1 MNTRV
6 TARHFEMS
14 EATRTYVEDAL
25 VALEKYFD
33 RILDSHLIL
42 AKEKDH
48 WKAECVVS
56 VSGKTLTA
64 EAEADLLFPT
74 VDEAVG
80 KLGRQLKK
88 YKAKLLHEK
97 DRREIQQQ
105 NASAALGSRT

>member
-14 EATRTYVEDAL
+14 ETTKAYVENAL

-42 AKEKDH
+42 VKERDH
-48 WKAECVVS
+48 WRAECVVL

-64 EAEADLLFPT
+64 EAVEDLLFRA
-74 VDEAVG
+74 VDDAVG

-105 NASAALGSRT
+105 NASAALGSRA